1 MNLIASC
8 LVEAGKRRGWIFK
21 VLNAVKNVVDN
32 RFLVM
37 EQRAYEPK

>member
-21 VLNAVKNVVDN
+21 VVNAVKTVVDP
-32 RFLVM
+32 RCLGM
-37 EQRAYEPK
+37 EERAYESK